1 MAAVRAKPGSSR
13 GCTRAGWPWDDPFCM
28 HRETDCT
35 HMVIALVAIRRSR
48 RDVMLKATITVGWCA
63 RMPATWIQYCALM
76 LLLTGKDVELF
87 DETLRRLVLTCS
99 LCSRLRHRTLL
110 PIEHWRINTP
120 LVRFSRHDLSY

>member
-1 MAAVRAKPGSSR
+1 
-13 GCTRAGWPWDDPFCM
+13 
-28 HRETDCT
+28 
-35 HMVIALVAIRRSR
+35 
-48 RDVMLKATITVGWCA
+48 
-63 RMPATWIQYCALM
+63 M

>member
-1 MAAVRAKPGSSR
+1 MVAPVRGGPGTTRFACIGKPTVR
-13 GCTRAGWPWDDPFCM
+13 
-28 HRETDCT
+28 

-48 RDVMLKATITVGWCA
+48 RDVMLEATITAGWCA

-120 LVRFSRHDLSY
+120 FVRFSRHDLSY